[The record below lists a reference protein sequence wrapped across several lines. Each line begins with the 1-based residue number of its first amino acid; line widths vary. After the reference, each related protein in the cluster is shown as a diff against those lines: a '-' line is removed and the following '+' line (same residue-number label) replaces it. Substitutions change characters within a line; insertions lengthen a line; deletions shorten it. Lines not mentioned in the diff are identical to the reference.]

1 MKNDGRSIYTQ
12 AHPGEEPNPEGGAE
26 RRTVLE
32 KVIWKEGV
40 SPVLNPQEQGRFRR
54 KKRVLVLLD
63 RTVCKDQ

>member
-32 KVIWKEGV
+32 KLYGRKVWALYLILKNKEDLG
-40 SPVLNPQEQGRFRR
+40 E
-54 KKRVLVLLD
+54 KKEYWFF
-63 RTVCKDQ
+63 